1 MFYSPVS
8 TPHFVLQSS
17 PSEYLFP
24 RPYCNNSLPLQS
36 DFASVTDSDT
46 AQSDFDARLLDQFV
60 DLDAAATDTMDFA
73 SSLTSEGVMDPQ
85 TLPEGYDLQNH
96 VTQEEVLGALDQPL
110 NQAED
115 TTSLTNGAADV
126 IAQTS
131 QYQEASTGILV
142 SEAISSPTLG
152 ADHTQSIAAIP
163 NDQDYIAFD
172 HHGNTSSHTEEN
184 HRSNAVLDEQN
195 ASRPV
200 TDPVLEIE
208 SGKDANPSEE
218 HSVTAPN
225 AQPEQ
230 ALETPVVE
238 ATHTVTEPLR
248 RMDDE
253 TIPVTAHHKDSII
266 EILDNAPLAAA
277 KMVQLNGVGKQPIEG
292 EIVSFEEPQKAPEDD
307 SAPMD
312 TSAEPSQSKTI
323 YLEHIQVVEPDDST
337 EQDENMVRNT
347 EVSVQVQNGSV
358 TERVQSTLETEA
370 MLAPSAMEVEPVSAV
385 STEFAI
391 ENDPA
396 LALTEIATTTTEE
409 APVPTDDIADATVL
423 SNLEAQSE
431 AEPLPETDVIAS
443 TTTTAAVT
451 IVVETETEPE
461 PGPGPEPEP
470 EAIEQ
475 PDLGARAD
483 ADADDDQVEYMRRA
497 EQTRLEQSNMDV
509 AEQNVQ
515 DKGLGQAEEQPP
527 VEDATTAGERADE
540 SVFDQ
545 GAPTLDEQLKQGQE
559 IAAGPI
565 DPAVL
570 ADPASNPS
578 DGGLSPRAPQY
589 AIAPNTS
596 STTVA
601 PAGLFDQPKSP
612 EWQGFAALDAD
623 APGSP
628 EFADHSSEIIEGP
641 QNDSEVKDDDAEPAL
656 STDTPRSRK
665 PKMIMEVVIP
675 IS

>member
-1 MFYSPVS
+1 M
-8 TPHFVLQSS
+8 
-17 PSEYLFP
+17 
-24 RPYCNNSLPLQS
+24 
-36 DFASVTDSDT
+36 
-46 AQSDFDARLLDQFV
+46 
-60 DLDAAATDTMDFA
+60 
-73 SSLTSEGVMDPQ
+73 
-85 TLPEGYDLQNH
+85 
-96 VTQEEVLGALDQPL
+96 
-110 NQAED
+110 
-115 TTSLTNGAADV
+115 
-126 IAQTS
+126 
-131 QYQEASTGILV
+131 
-142 SEAISSPTLG
+142 
-152 ADHTQSIAAIP
+152 
-163 NDQDYIAFD
+163 
-172 HHGNTSSHTEEN
+172 
-184 HRSNAVLDEQN
+184 DEQDISGL
-195 ASRPV
+195 AI
-200 TDPVLEIE
+200 DPVPETE
-208 SGKDANPSEE
+208 AGKDANPSEE

-277 KMVQLNGVGKQPIEG
+277 EMVQLNGIGNQPIQDET
-292 EIVSFEEPQKAPEDD
+292 VSFEEPQKAPEDD

-323 YLEHIQVVEPDDST
+323 YLEHIQVIEPDDPI
-337 EQDENMVRNT
+337 EEDENMAANA
-347 EVSVQVQNGSV
+347 EVPVQVQNGSA
-358 TERVQSTLETEA
+358 TERVQSALETDA
-370 MLAPSAMEVEPVSAV
+370 MLAPSAMEFEPVSAV

-396 LALTEIATTTTEE
+396 LALTETATTTTEE
-409 APVPTDDIADATVL
+409 APVPADDIADATVL

-431 AEPLPETDVIAS
+431 PEPLPETDVIAS
-443 TTTTAAVT
+443 TTTTAAIT

-461 PGPGPEPEP
+461 PEPEP
-470 EAIEQ
+470 EATEQ

-483 ADADDDQVEYMRRA
+483 ADADDQAEYMRRA

-509 AEQNVQ
+509 AEQSAQ
-515 DKGLGQAEEQPP
+515 DKDLGQAEEQLP
-527 VEDATTAGERADE
+527 VEDANTASERVGE
-540 SVFDQ
+540 SVLDQ

-565 DPAVL
+565 DPVVFAN
-570 ADPASNPS
+570 PASNPP
-578 DGGLSPRAPQY
+578 DGDLSPRAPQY
-589 AIAPNTS
+589 AVAPDTS
-596 STTVA
+596 SATVA

-641 QNDSEVKDDDAEPAL
+641 QNDSEVKDDDTEPAL
-656 STDTPRSRK
+656 STDIPRNRK

-675 IS
+675 ISGKDKKATKTESPEPTTRGRSKSRAA